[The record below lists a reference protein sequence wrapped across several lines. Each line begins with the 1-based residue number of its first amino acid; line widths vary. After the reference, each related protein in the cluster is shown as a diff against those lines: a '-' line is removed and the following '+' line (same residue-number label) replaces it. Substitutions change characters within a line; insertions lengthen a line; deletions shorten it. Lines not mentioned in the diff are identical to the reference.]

1 MLKPGDVVE
10 GKYRIVRELGHGGM
24 GAVYEGENVRIHRKV
39 AIKVLHA
46 NVAEKADVV
55 QRFEREAQA
64 AGRIGSEHIVEV
76 LDLGTLASG
85 ERFMVMEYL
94 DGESLGDRIKRKK
107 QLSPNELAPLV
118 VQLLEGLHAAHAAGI
133 VHRDLKPD
141 NVYVLHSRGGQ
152 RDFVKILDF
161 GVSKFSALDSDMSM
175 TRTGAVMG
183 TPYYMSP
190 EQARGAKIDA
200 RSDLYS
206 VGVIMY
212 QAVTGRV
219 PFRAET
225 FNELVFKIALENAE
239 PPEQVVPGLDGS
251 FAQII
256 QRTMTREADKRVQSA
271 KELQQLIQ
279 QWMAGAPAAAFAP
292 VVGAVPGMVQSH
304 PHLQQSAVGP
314 LGASGLGV
322 SGAMGASGLGASG
335 LGASGGMGASSPG
348 LGQSGA
354 NGLSGQSHPG
364 LGASGA
370 PLQLTGSQPGLAMTS
385 GPPKKG
391 NGALVAGVLAIAVLA
406 GAGLG
411 AYLFFLNKKPD
422 GASASGADTA
432 KAATTSAATTT
443 SAPASTG
450 AATAAAS
457 AAPSTEPTSAP
468 VASSEP
474 SAAPS
479 AEPSATAPATGPQP
493 IAIGPKPGPGVK
505 VAPKATSTPTAA
517 QTSAPPPPKPTS
529 TGRTVEGTL

>member
-107 QLSPNELAPLV
+107 QLTPNELAPLV

-225 FNELVFKIALENAE
+225 FNELVFKIALENAD
-239 PPEQVVPGLDGS
+239 PPEQVVPGLDPG
-251 FAQII
+251 FAQLI

-271 KELQQLIQ
+271 KELQQALQ

-292 VVGAVPGMVQSH
+292 AVGAVPGMHPGMVQSH
-304 PHLQQSAVGP
+304 AHLQQSA
-314 LGASGLGV
+314 A
-322 SGAMGASGLGASG
+322 GAMGASGLNTSGLNASGLNALGASG
-335 LGASGGMGASSPG
+335 LGASGAMGASSPG
-348 LGQSGA
+348 LGQSG
-354 NGLSGQSHPG
+354 GQSSPG

-391 NGALVAGVLAIAVLA
+391 NGAVVAVVLAVAVLA

-411 AYLFFLNKKPD
+411 AYLFFLNKKGGE
-422 GASASGADTA
+422 GASAAAADTS
-432 KAATTSAATTT
+432 KPAATAAET
-443 SAPASTG
+443 AAAG
-450 AATAAAS
+450 AATAAPVAS
-457 AAPSTEPTSAP
+457 AAPSSEPTA

-474 SAAPS
+474 STAPS
-479 AEPSATAPATGPQP
+479 VEPSAAPTAGPQP
-493 IAIGPKPGPGVK
+493 LAVGPRTGPAPKPTAKASTSP
-505 VAPKATSTPTAA
+505 VAAP
-517 QTSAPPPPKPTS
+517 TSAPPPKPTA
-529 TGRTVEGTL
+529 TGRTVPGEL